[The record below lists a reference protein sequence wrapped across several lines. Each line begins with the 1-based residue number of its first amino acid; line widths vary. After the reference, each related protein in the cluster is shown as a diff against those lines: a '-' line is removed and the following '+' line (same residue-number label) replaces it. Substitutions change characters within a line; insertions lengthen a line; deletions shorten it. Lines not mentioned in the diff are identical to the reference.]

1 MMCSGQKG
9 RGSCN
14 GDSGGALVASVDG
27 HMTIVGIVSFG
38 LAAGCEQAPAV
49 YTRVTRFLDYIESAQ

>member
-9 RGSCN
+9 RGSCD

-38 LAAGCEQAPAV
+38 LKNRCEQAPAV
-49 YTRVTRFLDYIESAQ
+49 